1 MRPMV
6 IARRASYRAARVL
19 HGAADGGFAMVTLYK
34 FPRVWGLPCMSPF
47 CMKVEAYLRLRGIAH
62 EVRIG
67 DLRRAPRGQ
76 LPWVDDDG
84 RAVGDSTLIVDHFE
98 AGQREPLDAWLDERQ
113 RALGWSLAR
122 TLEESTVWALRHQ
135 RFVEAAAWPQTRE
148 VVRGVLPAALRS
160 FGPALVRR
168 QMSAA
173 LKAQGHGRFDA
184 AAIYAFACR
193 DFDAAAA
200 LLGDKPFLF
209 GERPSRFD
217 LTLFGFVASFSVAAC
232 RSPVTERLLEHRNLL
247 AHHERLRLRLYPEM
261 SDWVAQ
267 PLRAAALAGAAT
279 RQLAAA

>member
-1 MRPMV
+1 MV
-6 IARRASYRAARVL
+6 IAPRAFDRVARALR
-19 HGAADGGFAMVTLYK
+19 GAADGGFAMVTLYK

-67 DLRRAPRGQ
+67 DLRRAPCGQ

-135 RFVEAAAWPQTRE
+135 RFVEATAWPQTRE
-148 VVRGVLPAALRS
+148 VVRSVLPPVLRG

-168 QMSAA
+168 QMISA
-173 LKAQGHGRFDA
+173 LKAQGHGRFEA
-184 AAIYAFACR
+184 AAIYASACR

-209 GERPSRFD
+209 GARPSRFD
-217 LTLFGFVASFSVAAC
+217 LFQPRASRCPGRARRPLGAALRQGRAGVAAPRAGGLR
-232 RSPVTERLLEHRNLL
+232 RSLSGPPGPADVRVHPTQSL
-247 AHHERLRLRLYPEM
+247 
-261 SDWVAQ
+261 
-267 PLRAAALAGAAT
+267 
-279 RQLAAA
+279 